1 MNGKQKQT
9 ALAVALC
16 LALLL
21 AGCGNAP
28 VQESGAAGTPAAE
41 VTPAAAAT
49 AAPEP
54 TPAPAGEREENE
66 TPEEEEKEMLQM
78 KIGDTAV
85 AVEWEENESVEALAA
100 LCREAPLSIEL
111 SMYGGFEQVGPIGAS
126 LPRSDVQTTTAA
138 GDIVLYAG
146 DQIVVF
152 YGSNSWAY
160 TRLGHITDKNAAEM
174 AELLGQGDVR
184 LSLSIGG

>member
-9 ALAVALC
+9 VLAVALC

-21 AGCGNAP
+21 AGCGKAP
-28 VQESGAAGTPAAE
+28 AQESGAAGTPAAE
-41 VTPAAAAT
+41 VTPAAAT

-54 TPAPAGEREENE
+54 TTLPAEEREENE

-85 AVEWEENESVEALAA
+85 TVAWEENESVEALAA

-111 SMYGGFEQVGPIGAS
+111 SMYGGFEQVGSIGAS
-126 LPRSDVQTTTAA
+126 LPRNDVQTTTAA

-146 DQIVVF
+146 NQIVIF

>member
-1 MNGKQKQT
+1 MEF
-9 ALAVALC
+9 AVSAALC

-21 AGCGNAP
+21 AGCGKAP
-28 VQESGAAGTPAAE
+28 AQESGAAGTPAAE
-41 VTPAAAAT
+41 VTPAAAT

-54 TPAPAGEREENE
+54 TPAPAEEREENE

-78 KIGDTAV
+78 KIGETAV
-85 AVEWEENESVEALAA
+85 AVDWEENESVAALAA
-100 LCREAPLSIEL
+100 LCQDAPLSIEL

-126 LPRSDVQTTTAA
+126 LPRSGVQITTQT

-146 DQIVVF
+146 NQIVVF

-160 TRLGHITDKNAAEM
+160 TRLGHITDKSAAEL
-174 AELLGQGDVR
+174 AELLGQGDVC

>member
-9 ALAVALC
+9 VLAVALC

-21 AGCGNAP
+21 AGCGKAP
-28 VQESGAAGTPAAE
+28 AQESGAAGTPAAE
-41 VTPAAAAT
+41 VTPAAAT

-54 TPAPAGEREENE
+54 TPVPAEESDASK
-66 TPEEEEKEMLQM
+66 TLEEETAMLQM
-78 KIGDTAV
+78 KIGDTAL
-85 AVEWEENESVEALAA
+85 AVDWAENDSVEALAA
-100 LCREAPLSIEL
+100 LCEEAPLSIEL
-111 SMYGGFEQVGPIGAS
+111 SMYGGFEQVGSIGAS

>member
-9 ALAVALC
+9 VLAVALC

-21 AGCGNAP
+21 AGCGKAP
-28 VQESGAAGTPAAE
+28 AQESGAAGTPAAE
-41 VTPAAAAT
+41 VTPAAET

-54 TPAPAGEREENE
+54 TTLPADEREESVI
-66 TPEEEEKEMLQM
+66 PEEEEKEMLQM

-111 SMYGGFEQVGPIGAS
+111 SMYGGFEQVGPIGSS

-146 DQIVVF
+146 NQIVVF

>member
-1 MNGKQKQT
+1 MNGRRKII
-9 ALAVALC
+9 AVSAALC

-21 AGCGNAP
+21 AGCGKAP
-28 VQESGAAGTPAAE
+28 AQESGAAGSPAEEVVPAA
-41 VTPAAAAT
+41 VTAT
-49 AAPEP
+49 PEP
-54 TPAPAGEREENE
+54 TPVPAEESDASK
-66 TPEEEEKEMLQM
+66 TLEEETAMLQM

-85 AVEWEENESVEALAA
+85 AVEWEENDSVEALAA
-100 LCREAPLSIEL
+100 LCEETPLVIEM

-160 TRLGHITDKNAAEM
+160 TRLGHITDKSAAAL
-174 AELLGQGDVR
+174 AELLGYGDVR
-184 LSLSIGG
+184 LTLSIGD

>member
-1 MNGKQKQT
+1 MKIT
-9 ALAVALC
+9 VSAALC

-21 AGCGNAP
+21 AGCGKAP
-28 VQESGAAGTPAAE
+28 AQESGAAGSPAEEVVPAA
-41 VTPAAAAT
+41 VTAT
-49 AAPEP
+49 PEP
-54 TPAPAGEREENE
+54 TPVPAEESDASK
-66 TPEEEEKEMLQM
+66 TLEEETAMLQM

-85 AVEWEENESVEALAA
+85 AVEWEENDSVEALAA
-100 LCREAPLSIEL
+100 LCEETPLVIEM

-160 TRLGHITDKNAAEM
+160 TRLGHITDKSAAAL
-174 AELLGQGDVR
+174 AELLGHGDVR
-184 LSLSIGG
+184 LTLSIGD

>member
-1 MNGKQKQT
+1 MKIT
-9 ALAVALC
+9 VSAALC

-21 AGCGNAP
+21 SACGQARAR
-28 VQESGAAGTPAAE
+28 ESSLAETPAAE
-41 VTPAAAAT
+41 PTSAVTAT
-49 AAPEP
+49 ALPEP
-54 TPAPAGEREENE
+54 TPLPAAQREENE
-66 TPEEEEKEMLQM
+66 IPEEETAMIQM

-85 AVEWEENESVEALAA
+85 AVDWEENDSVEALAA
-100 LCREAPLSIEL
+100 LCEETPLVIEM
-111 SMYGGFEQVGPIGAS
+111 SMYDGFEQVGPIGAS

-160 TRLGHITDKNAAEM
+160 TRLGHITDKSAVAL
-174 AELLGQGDVR
+174 AELLGHGDVR
-184 LSLSIGG
+184 LTLSIGD

>member
-1 MNGKQKQT
+1 MKS
-9 ALAVALC
+9 ALSAAFC

-21 AGCGNAP
+21 AGCGKAP
-28 VQESGAAGTPAAE
+28 AQESGAAGTPAE
-41 VTPAAAAT
+41 KVVPAAAET

-54 TPAPAGEREENE
+54 TSVIAEEREENE
-66 TPEEEEKEMLQM
+66 ISGEEEKEMLQM
-78 KIGDTAV
+78 KIGDSAV
-85 AVEWEENESVEALAA
+85 AVDWEENESVEALAA
-100 LCREAPLSIEL
+100 LCQDAPLLIEL

-146 DQIVVF
+146 NQLVVF

-174 AELLGQGDVR
+174 AELLGQGDV
-184 LSLSIGG
+184 SMTLSIGD

>member
-9 ALAVALC
+9 VLAVALC

-21 AGCGNAP
+21 AGCGKAP
-28 VQESGAAGTPAAE
+28 AQESGAAGTPAAE
-41 VTPAAAAT
+41 VTPAAAT

-54 TPAPAGEREENE
+54 TPAPAGEREENVI
-66 TPEEEEKEMLQM
+66 PEEEEKEMLQM

-85 AVEWEENESVEALAA
+85 AVAWEENESVKALAE
-100 LCREAPLSIEL
+100 LCEETPLVIEM

>member
-1 MNGKQKQT
+1 MNGRRKII
-9 ALAVALC
+9 AVSAALC

-21 AGCGNAP
+21 AGCGTAP
-28 VQESGAAGTPAAE
+28 AQESAE
-41 VTPAAAAT
+41 AVTPAEEVVPAAVTAT
-49 AAPEP
+49 PEP
-54 TPAPAGEREENE
+54 TPVPAEESDASK
-66 TPEEEEKEMLQM
+66 TLEEETAMLQM

-85 AVEWEENESVEALAA
+85 AVEWEENDSVEALAA
-100 LCREAPLSIEL
+100 LCEETPLVIEM

-160 TRLGHITDKNAAEM
+160 TRLGHITDKSAAAL
-174 AELLGQGDVR
+174 AELLGYGDVR
-184 LSLSIGG
+184 LTLSIGD